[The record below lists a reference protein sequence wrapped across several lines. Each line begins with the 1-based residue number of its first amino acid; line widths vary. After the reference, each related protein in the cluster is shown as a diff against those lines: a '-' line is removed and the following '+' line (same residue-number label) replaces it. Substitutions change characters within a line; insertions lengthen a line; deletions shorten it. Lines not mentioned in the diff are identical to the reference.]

1 MCGRFTLRNT
11 SDEIARVFNIQAFEA
26 PLDARYNIAPQQTV
40 LAVVQREESNV
51 ATPMRWGLVPFWA
64 KDGSIGNQLINAR
77 AETLAEKPS
86 FKRPLKSQR
95 CLVVADG
102 FYEWRKADGRKVP
115 IFIHRKDD
123 QPFGFAGLYDTWQS
137 PDDQPLTTCTIITTT
152 PNALLRPIHERM
164 PVILPR
170 DAQSLWLDPANQ
182 DVDELVS
189 LLKPFAGDE
198 LEAYEVSRLVNAP
211 ENDSP
216 ECIAQLMAHA

>member
-40 LAVVQREESNV
+40 LAVVQREESYV

-64 KDGSIGNQLINAR
+64 KDDAIGNQLINAR
-77 AETLAEKPS
+77 AETLADKPS
-86 FKRPLKSQR
+86 FKRPLKCQR

-123 QPFGFAGLYDTWQS
+123 QPFGFAGLYDTWQA
-137 PDDQPLTTCTIITTT
+137 PDGQPLTTCTIITTT

-182 DVDELVS
+182 DVDELVA

-198 LEAYEVSRLVNAP
+198 LEAYEVSRFVNAP

-216 ECIAQLMAHA
+216 ECIAPLMAHA

>member
-1 MCGRFTLRNT
+1 MCGRFTLRNS
-11 SDEIARVFNIQAFEA
+11 SDEIARVFNVQSFEA

-40 LAVVQREESNV
+40 LAVVQRDEGNV

-64 KDGSIGNQLINAR
+64 KDEAIGNQLINAR

-102 FYEWRKADGRKVP
+102 FYEWRKADGRKAP

-137 PDDQPLTTCTIITTT
+137 PDGQPLTTCTIITTT

-170 DAQSLWLDPANQ
+170 RAHSLWLDPAKQ
-182 DVDELVS
+182 DVDELVA
-189 LLKPFAGDE
+189 LLKPFAGDD
-198 LEAYEVSRLVNAP
+198 LEAYEVSRFVNAP
-211 ENDSP
+211 QNDSP
-216 ECIAQLMAHA
+216 ECIVPLMAHA